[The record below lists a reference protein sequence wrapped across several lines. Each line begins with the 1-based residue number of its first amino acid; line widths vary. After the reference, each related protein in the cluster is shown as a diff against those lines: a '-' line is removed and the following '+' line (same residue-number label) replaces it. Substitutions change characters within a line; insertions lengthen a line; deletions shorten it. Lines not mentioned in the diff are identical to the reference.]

1 MIDLKYELKYDYDRE
16 YSCSETGCDD
26 ICRCMEIVNPR
37 IVNIDLNNI
46 VESIYNEI
54 IPTNPVIINR
64 NKKIDQVL
72 QAFNMEILDKYCI
85 HRILTILG
93 MWSPERYEF
102 DIINGYYGQEVDSV
116 FMVDENKILDTC
128 RKSFNFISPV
138 DKINFILGMEY
149 GKVIYDIKDVKL
161 VKINRNSLTLNDN
174 YFGKINKE
182 IYYGDNNYLLP
193 RGLVRRVRID
203 TYSIIDGYHRIKSS
217 DHDEVMVWEI
227 L

>member
-72 QAFNMEILDKYCI
+72 QVFNMEILDKYCI

-217 DHDEVMVWEI
+217 DHLFVS
-227 L
+227 